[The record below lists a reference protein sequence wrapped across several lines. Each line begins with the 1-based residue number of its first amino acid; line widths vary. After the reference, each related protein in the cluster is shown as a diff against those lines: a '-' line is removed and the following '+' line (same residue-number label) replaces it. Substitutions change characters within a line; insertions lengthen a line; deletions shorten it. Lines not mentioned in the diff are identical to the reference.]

1 MSIDERIEG
10 LVKQYNENNEELDK
24 LKKAVVERENLK
36 LEITGA
42 LKAFNSLKEE
52 DEEKPAKKEAKTSKK

>member
-1 MSIDERIEG
+1 MSLDEKIEG
-10 LVKQYNENNEELDK
+10 LVKQFNENNEELEK
-24 LKKAVVERENLK
+24 LKTAVVERENLK

-52 DEEKPAKKEAKTSKK
+52 EPKKEPKKAKSVSKK